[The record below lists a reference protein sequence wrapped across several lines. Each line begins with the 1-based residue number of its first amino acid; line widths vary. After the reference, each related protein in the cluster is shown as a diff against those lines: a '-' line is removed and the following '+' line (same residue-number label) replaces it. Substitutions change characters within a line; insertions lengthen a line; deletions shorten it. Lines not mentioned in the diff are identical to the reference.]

1 MTHNPLV
8 RLAHLIGPCPE
19 CGNGRLEA
27 VVDREGTANFLCRTC
42 GNCWHAELEWSCRV
56 DPVTCPG
63 CPARDACSAARR
75 AHGMAIPQLGGP
87 AA

>member
-1 MTHNPLV
+1 MTDNPLV

-27 VVDREGTANFLCRTC
+27 VVDDEGTTNFLCRDC

-63 CPARDACSAARR
+63 CSARDVCTAVHRTTAPCYPR
-75 AHGMAIPQLGGP
+75 
-87 AA
+87 